1 MPINSRKLG
10 PGTLTLG
17 AGALAVASQL
27 SKCRLNSSESVTTT
41 GEKLKALSGETKD
54 STTETAEYAFTLDGT
69 FWQDDPGASSV
80 VDWSWDNMGTEQPFV
95 FVPSTAGGR
104 EVSGILTPVP
114 LSIGGDDVEETDMAS
129 DFTWRI
135 KGEPALGT
143 LP

>member
-17 AGALAVASQL
+17 AGAMAVASQL
-27 SKCRLNSSESVTTT
+27 SKCRLNVAESVTTE

-54 STTETAEYAFTLDGT
+54 GTTETAEFAYTLEGT
-69 FWQDDPGASSV
+69 FWQDDPGVASV
-80 VDWSWDNMGTEQPFV
+80 VDWSWDNAGSPEPFV
-95 FVPSTAGGR
+95 FVPNTEGGR
-104 EVSGILTPVP
+104 RVTGTLYPVP
-114 LSIGGDDVEETDMAS
+114 LSIGGDDVDATDMAS

-135 KGEPALGT
+135 DGEPVRDT

>member
-17 AGALAVASQL
+17 AGALAVSSQL
-27 SKCRLNSSESVTTT
+27 SACRLKTAESVSSS
-41 GEKLKALSGETKD
+41 GERLKALSGETKD
-54 STTETAEYAFTLDGT
+54 STTEDATYARTLEGN

-80 VDWSWDNMGTEQPFV
+80 VDWSWDNEGTEQPFT
-95 FVPSTAGGR
+95 FVPNTEGGR
-104 EVSGILTPVP
+104 QVAGVLVPVA
-114 LSIGGDDVEETDMAS
+114 LDLGGDDTDTDMAS

-135 KGEPALGT
+135 IGDVDRSV